1 MVIWISG
8 RSGRTFVWSSG
19 LTSVS
24 CFAGFVIP
32 LNSSPECI
40 MRSLSDLLGALRR
53 SSHFRLHGWSV
64 LLSHSACDVVNIASR
79 RGVLVVTGSVSTVGI
94 PTVRSGS
101 RVIGSSRSSLLLSDQ
116 FGPLLGLP
124 FELFAAA
131 RVRQ

>member
-32 LNSSPECI
+32 LNSSPKCSV
-40 MRSLSDLLGALRR
+40 RSLSNLLGTLSRNG
-53 SSHFRLHGWSV
+53 HFGLHGWSI
-64 LLSHSACDVVNIASR
+64 LLSHSSCDVVNIASR
-79 RGVLVVTGSVSTVGI
+79 RGVLVVTCSVSTVGI
-94 PTVRSGS
+94 PAVRSGS
-101 RVIGSSRSSLLLSDQ
+101 WVIGSSRSSLLLSDQ